1 MNFLLDTHILMW
13 ALLGDEKLPRPAKHL
28 IEDTRNTI
36 FFSVVSLWE
45 VALKKSL
52 SKNGNTLPNT
62 EELYSFCKQA
72 GYTELPIASKHT
84 MYLEYIDGNATP
96 IHKDPFDR
104 MLICQ
109 GETEG
114 MLLVTSDKKIAQYP
128 QESIFFTPHN

>member
-13 ALLGDEKLPRPAKHL
+13 ALLGDAKIPGTAKRL

-36 FFSVVSLWE
+36 FFSAVSLWE
-45 VALKKSL
+45 VALKKYL
-52 SKNGNTLPNT
+52 SRNGDILPSP
-62 EELYSFCKQA
+62 EALYNFCKQA
-72 GYTELPIASKHT
+72 GYTELPVTAIHT
-84 MYLEYIDGNATP
+84 MYLERIDAGTPP

-109 GETEG
+109 AETED
-114 MLLVTSDKKIAQYP
+114 MLLVTSDKQIARYP